1 MLRGAWLQPLFAMVM
16 LYVAYFALGVSGW
29 ESPSTTF
36 HLFYWYLL
44 PAGPFVLLAV
54 ASFVWPRKLGPI
66 CGAAIGAAIAIG
78 LPWGLMKYES
88 AHYDGGGANIGL
100 GLLLLAM
107 PAYLPLVMIAGYGV
121 AACIEQ
127 LARGDRRTA

>member
-1 MLRGAWLQPLFAMVM
+1 MFRAAWLQPLFAMVM
-16 LYVAYFALGVSGW
+16 LYVAYFATGVSGW
-29 ESPSTTF
+29 KSPTTSF

-44 PAGPFVLLAV
+44 PSLPFVLLAV
-54 ASFVWPRKLGPI
+54 ASFVWPRRLGPI
-66 CGAAIGAAIAIG
+66 CGAAIGAAIAVG

-107 PAYLPLVMIAGYGV
+107 PAYLPLLMITGYGIGAV
-121 AACIEQ
+121 LERLTSRAK
-127 LARGDRRTA
+127 LTV